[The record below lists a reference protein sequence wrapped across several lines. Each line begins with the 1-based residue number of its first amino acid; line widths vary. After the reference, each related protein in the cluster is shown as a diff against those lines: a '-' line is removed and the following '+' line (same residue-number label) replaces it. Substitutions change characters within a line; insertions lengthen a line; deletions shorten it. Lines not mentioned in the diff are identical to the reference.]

1 MRVLVWL
8 LLLINITLM
17 LVFNADLLLPNNVAQ
32 PRREIDP
39 QKIQLLSGQ
48 QLVDLAKSDSAENAQ
63 PTSLPTPLV
72 QASCYEWGYFPM
84 LSIANVQATLD
95 KLQIPTTIQAAPPA
109 KRFWIYLPPSISIH
123 EADKKLAALKA
134 KGVETAIVV
143 QDAKWKNAI
152 SFGLFEDEKL
162 ALQLLADLQA
172 KGVKDVLKTLRTE
185 EKDTSNL
192 LLNKPSDAQVSAVKQ
207 LQAQFPETH
216 LNQVACHD

>member
-32 PRREIDP
+32 PRREIEP
-39 QKIQLLSGQ
+39 QKIQLLSVQ
-48 QLVDLAKSDSAENAQ
+48 QLAELAKNNGAENSQ
-63 PTSLPTPLV
+63 PVSLPTTIV
-72 QASCYEWGYFPM
+72 QASCYEWSDFPV

-95 KLQIPTTIQAAPPA
+95 KLQILTTIQATPPV
-109 KRFWIYLPPSISIH
+109 KHFWIYLPPSISTH
-123 EADKKLAALKA
+123 EADKKLASLKA

-152 SFGLFEDEKL
+152 SLGLFEDEKL

-172 KGVKDVLKTLRTE
+172 KGVKNVLRILRTE